1 MATVGAFEAKN
12 HLAELLERARNG
24 ERITITKRGV
34 PAAMLVPIESRE
46 SIRPAEAVARLKE
59 LRRTLRPMD
68 RTTIRDLID
77 EGRRY

>member
-1 MATVGAFEAKN
+1 MATAGAFEAKN
-12 HLAELLERARNG
+12 HLSELLERARNG

-46 SIRPAEAVARLKE
+46 SIRPAEAVSRLKE

>member
-12 HLAELLERARNG
+12 HLSELLERARNG

-46 SIRPAEAVARLKE
+46 TMRPAEAVSRLKE